1 MRFMMMAVYESAAP
15 DAVRGAEGVAKMMQY
30 NKALQKA
37 GVLLANDGLFP
48 PSTGARISYADGKPT
63 VTDGPFPELKEVIS
77 GYWIIQARSR
87 EEAIEWARRAPM
99 SNHERIEVRQIH
111 ELPDFP
117 EDVQRSAEGVRTP
130 ERRTLDC
137 MSDVAK
143 TIEAVWKIE
152 STRLIAAI
160 ARVTHDIGIAEELA
174 QDALVTALEV
184 WPEEGIPENPG
195 AWLMTAAKRRA
206 IDSLR
211 RGRMLVQK
219 HEEIARE
226 LEWQQQRL
234 GDAMEHSLDQVIDDD
249 VLRLIFTACHPVLAV
264 EGRIAL
270 TLRLIGGLTTA
281 EIARAFLVP
290 EKTMGQRIF
299 RAKKTL
305 SEAHVP
311 FETPS
316 GDELR
321 RRVES
326 VLSVVYLIFNEGY
339 TATSGEEWMRAALC
353 DEALRLGRMLAQLL
367 PGESEVHALVALMEL
382 HASRTAARRGKNGE
396 AVLLPDQ
403 DRSLWDDAQIQRG
416 MTALEQAQRLG
427 GGAKPY
433 ALQAAIAA
441 CHMRARTAEETDW
454 ERIVLL
460 YDALLQ
466 INPSPIV
473 ALNRAVAVGM
483 VQGPAAGLDAL
494 DAAATL
500 AGDSALAGYHLLPS
514 VRGDLLMK
522 MGRFSEA
529 REEIQRAIAMTKN
542 LREQELLANRLK
554 QLD

>member
-1 MRFMMMAVYESAAP
+1 MP
-15 DAVRGAEGVAKMMQY
+15 
-30 NKALQKA
+30 
-37 GVLLANDGLFP
+37 
-48 PSTGARISYADGKPT
+48 
-63 VTDGPFPELKEVIS
+63 
-77 GYWIIQARSR
+77 
-87 EEAIEWARRAPM
+87 
-99 SNHERIEVRQIH
+99 
-111 ELPDFP
+111 
-117 EDVQRSAEGVRTP
+117 
-130 ERRTLDC
+130 
-137 MSDVAK
+137 K

-160 ARVTHDIGIAEELA
+160 ARVTRDIGVAEELA

-184 WPEEGIPENPG
+184 WPEEGIPENPA

-206 IDSLR
+206 LDTLR
-211 RGRMLVQK
+211 RGQMLVQK

-226 LEWQQQRL
+226 LEAQQQRL
-234 GDAMEHSLDQVIDDD
+234 GEAMDQALDQVINDD

-264 EGRIAL
+264 EGRVAL

-305 SEAHVP
+305 AEANVP
-311 FETPS
+311 FETPR

-339 TATSGEEWMRAALC
+339 TATSGNEWMRAALC
-353 DEALRLGRMLAQLL
+353 DDALRLGRILAQLL
-367 PGESEVHALVALMEL
+367 PGESEVHCLLALMEL
-382 HASRTAARRGKNGE
+382 HASRTAARRGPKGE

-403 DRSLWDDAQIQRG
+403 NRSLWDHAQIQRG
-416 MTALEQAQRLG
+416 ISALEHAQRLG
-427 GGAKPY
+427 GRAKHY

-460 YDALLQ
+460 YDALMQ
-466 INPSPIV
+466 ISPSPIV
-473 ALNRAVAVGM
+473 ALNRAVAIGM
-483 VQGPAAGLDAL
+483 AQGPAAGLDAL
-494 DAAATL
+494 DAMDPPGT
-500 AGDSALAGYHLLPS
+500 DSALAGYHLLPS

-522 MGRFSEA
+522 MGRFTEA
-529 REEIQRAIAMTKN
+529 REEIQRAITMTQN
-542 LREQELLANRLK
+542 LREQELLTERLK
-554 QLD
+554 QIEKAALSA